1 MLSEKR
7 SLEMNRRTAAL
18 VSVLAL
24 SGAGVAPAPD
34 PPKLADQLLGR
45 WRLVSIENRDDP
57 SKDWELRYGSSPVGY
72 IAYGADG
79 RMSVQIAKMPR
90 PKFAS
95 GQDTSPTPEEARE
108 AYLGYSAYFGTY
120 TVDEAARVVTHHVEA
135 SLRPSYVGTD
145 QRRPATLEGNRLTLS
160 DGKTFRVVWERARD

>member
-1 MLSEKR
+1 MNWR
-7 SLEMNRRTAAL
+7 IASL
-18 VSVLAL
+18 LAL
-24 SGAGVAPAPD
+24 LGFSGAGVAPPPAS
-34 PPKLADQLLGR
+34 PKLADQILGR

-57 SKDWELRYGSSPVGY
+57 SRDWELRYGSSPVGD

-108 AYLGYSAYFGTY
+108 AYLGYVAYFGTY
-120 TVDEAARVVTHHVEA
+120 TVDETARVVTHHVES
-135 SLRPSYVGTD
+135 SLRPGYAGTD
-145 QRRPATLEGNRLTLS
+145 QRRPAALEGDRLTLS
-160 DGKTFRVVWERARD
+160 DGKTFRVVWERVRN